1 MNIRADIP
9 YYAFLRTCLLLVF
22 VFFFSNGF
30 TQQLVEGAVF
40 DYQRKQVA
48 GASVYLNNTTIGTIT
63 KDDGSFSLIV
73 PQGNFEL
80 IISHIGY
87 KTRKENLNIV
97 NYTEPL
103 RFVLV
108 PETNILDEVVL
119 KPTIYNQEWRNN
131 LAVFKNTFLG
141 RTRLAKTC
149 ELLNPKV
156 LHFETDKKTGSLS
169 AVTREPLKIKH
180 KGLGYIIEYDL
191 VDYLLQ
197 NRKLTY
203 LGYSKYQELPGGKRK
218 QRRWQK
224 NRRIAYLGSRM
235 HLVRSLRSKKLK
247 EEGYLIDQFK
257 RIPNPNRPKEAQI
270 TEARNT
276 IRAHKGVLDLSR
288 PISTPKNALDSAMV
302 IMRKARL
309 PKFNDQFYRKNLQED
324 DLIFEFDSK
333 IYLKFDNYLAI
344 TYTKEKEEPNYIN
357 FLSRRRVRGYQR
369 SYINLTAEQVIL
381 GPSGEIINP
390 LDYYSEGYWAYEQ
403 YADQLPLNYTP

>member
-169 AVTREPLKIKH
+169 AVSREPLKIKH